1 MCVSARVPIVRF
13 LDQRT
18 SVECDLAVD
27 SKESVLNSRII
38 QIISQI
44 DDRFQKLCL
53 LIKHWAKAH
62 DVNSALRNT
71 LNSISITL
79 LVAHHLQTQ
88 DPPILPPFSLLFK
101 DGVDPP
107 NVEKRTQEFLN
118 REKRNKESLGRLFV
132 TFFVKLQ
139 SVEFL
144 WRQGLCVSL
153 RSGLWISKRWRRAG
167 VGINVED
174 FLDVSQNVAR
184 VVNDRGA
191 KKIYSSINQTVEELF
206 EFLNGKID
214 GAHLKDK
221 LFVPQPLV
229 EPPPP
234 PPVPQVEVYHQP
246 PHHNYRCDEFKGH
259 HNKRPRFGNG
269 DHITVR
275 HRHGGEEP
283 IHAADDDSHAID
295 LPPPPPPFGRVY
307 RIYCDKFGPQ
317 NLP

>member
-1 MCVSARVPIVRF
+1 M
-13 LDQRT
+13 
-18 SVECDLAVD
+18 
-27 SKESVLNSRII
+27 
-38 QIISQI
+38 
-44 DDRFQKLCL
+44 
-53 LIKHWAKAH
+53 
-62 DVNSALRNT
+62 
-71 LNSISITL
+71 
-79 LVAHHLQTQ
+79 
-88 DPPILPPFSLLFK
+88 
-101 DGVDPP
+101 
-107 NVEKRTQEFLN
+107 
-118 REKRNKESLGRLFV
+118 
-132 TFFVKLQ
+132 
-139 SVEFL
+139 
-144 WRQGLCVSL
+144 
-153 RSGLWISKRWRRAG
+153 
-167 VGINVED
+167 
-174 FLDVSQNVAR
+174 SQNVAR

-234 PPVPQVEVYHQP
+234 PPPPAPQVEVYHQP
-246 PHHNYRCDEFKGH
+246 PHHIYRCDEFKGH

-283 IHAADDDSHAID
+283 IHAAGDDSHAID